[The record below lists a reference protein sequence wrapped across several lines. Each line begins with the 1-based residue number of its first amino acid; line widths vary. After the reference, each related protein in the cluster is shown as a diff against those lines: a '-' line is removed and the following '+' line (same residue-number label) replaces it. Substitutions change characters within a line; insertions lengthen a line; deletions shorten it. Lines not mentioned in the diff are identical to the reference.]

1 MKSNIVNNTPKIQLG
16 GMPGCSSSE
25 HLVVLKTWIKEK
37 EEKKQLGIFQTFDMA
52 KFFDKESLMDCM
64 FTLNKKANI
73 DNKSY
78 RLWYKINEN
87 TVISVKTSV
96 GDSKSE
102 RIYDSVGQGQVGA
115 ALVSSLNIGCAI
127 EDTFEN
133 IFSSQVA
140 DIPINSIIFQDDIG
154 KLNDNLE
161 DARSG
166 SKLIDNT
173 LKRKLL
179 SVNYDK
185 SKYIIFG
192 NKRQRDKALAELKTN
207 PITMGGTLLENT
219 SVEKYLG
226 DLIHEGGCEKSITAT
241 IEERIKTNKKKVD
254 DIVQLAD
261 STVMNMTGN
270 SLPAFKLFEATV
282 IPSLLHNAESWI
294 SLNNNHI
301 EELQKFQDKFI
312 RKVLR
317 LPDSTPKAI
326 LNWDVGLL
334 PMKYRIAQKKLLFF
348 NKLKLKN
355 NDNLCKRVVFNELEK
370 GIKGLGYECTNL
382 CQELGLPNIATTTIT
397 KGDIKRAIA
406 KKKGEE
412 NRIAMTESS
421 KCSDRVT
428 DNPEDNSYLACL
440 PLSMSRIWIRYR
452 ARCIPGVK
460 VNVKGSH
467 KADLKCRFCTSNE
480 SESQEHL
487 EVCEGTERE
496 RRGLSSIMEG
506 RGDWRELL
514 KFWGRMMKKL
524 TAAGLKK
531 VQSLT

>member
-1 MKSNIVNNTPKIQLG
+1 M
-16 GMPGCSSSE
+16 
-25 HLVVLKTWIKEK
+25 
-37 EEKKQLGIFQTFDMA
+37 
-52 KFFDKESLMDCM
+52 
-64 FTLNKKANI
+64 
-73 DNKSY
+73 
-78 RLWYKINEN
+78 
-87 TVISVKTSV
+87 
-96 GDSKSE
+96 
-102 RIYDSVGQGQVGA
+102 
-115 ALVSSLNIGCAI
+115 
-127 EDTFEN
+127 
-133 IFSSQVA
+133 
-140 DIPINSIIFQDDIG
+140 
-154 KLNDNLE
+154 
-161 DARSG
+161 
-166 SKLIDNT
+166 
-173 LKRKLL
+173 L
-179 SVNYDK
+179 S
-185 SKYIIFG
+185 
-192 NKRQRDKALAELKTN
+192 
-207 PITMGGTLLENT
+207 
-219 SVEKYLG
+219 
-226 DLIHEGGCEKSITAT
+226 
-241 IEERIKTNKKKVD
+241 
-254 DIVQLAD
+254 LAD
-261 STVMNMTGN
+261 STIMNMTGN

-294 SLNNNHI
+294 SLNDNHI

-382 CQELGLPNIATTTIT
+382 CQELELPNIATTTIT

-452 ARCIPGVK
+452 ARCIPEVK

-467 KADLKCRFCTSNE
+467 KGNLKCRFCTSNE

-496 RRGLSSIMEG
+496 RRGLPGIMEG